1 MAHQYKAIVLLLQYL
16 GSRPTD
22 IRINVYNMVLMQ
34 MLLWSPLKHALNMHR
49 HNSHDFGHLVF
60 V

>member
-1 MAHQYKAIVLLLQYL
+1 MAHQYKAIVLLLHYL
-16 GSRPTD
+16 GSCPTD
-22 IRINVYNMVLMQ
+22 IRINVYNNANTI
-34 MLLWSPLKHALNMHR
+34 LWSPLKHALDMHR